1 MLFTPD
7 FPITVY
13 PHSFRSLNYD
23 PLRDFILVAPAAKSM
38 LTTMSARPCPTA

>member
-7 FPITVY
+7 FPITVD

-23 PLRDFILVAPAAKSM
+23 SLRTLPPANE
-38 LTTMSARPCPTA
+38 